1 MQTVSKNF
9 LAAVQGSTNPVFTAD
24 LWKDGQFVQ
33 SLTLESG
40 SVTFDANQNV
50 QATCSLVVL
59 DKDGTLT
66 PTSMGDNLTP
76 FGAQINIKAGIE
88 LPGGAVETVSLG
100 WYLIWDIEVEEAW
113 SSYTRNGAT
122 TLVRKGSRITV
133 NGRDLMQKI
142 ADFKFLV
149 PTQPTQATA
158 WAEIVYLI
166 QDVVPTL
173 TPSWIPT
180 VGADLA
186 IPATMAYG
194 EDRLEA
200 IKALA
205 AIFQAEPVMTSGGR
219 LTLRK
224 LNPTQD
230 ATNTAPTFGWN
241 INLTQYKKTL
251 SRDGVFNIV
260 VTRGKSSAGNSIIA
274 YAIQD
279 TGPTS
284 FYGSMGPRPV
294 FYDSEVL
301 QTTQALTDY
310 ANAQLAT
317 TASQNTQ
324 TVPITALPNPAIEL
338 GDYAN
343 LSVQGNNGLTT
354 SVTCRIIGFTYNAEG
369 EMDVTLAMPKN
380 WIA

>member
-1 MQTVSKNF
+1 MQSVSSNF
-9 LAAVQGSTNPVFTAD
+9 LAAVQGSSKPVFTAS
-24 LWKDGQFVQ
+24 LWKDGAFITN
-33 SLTLESG
+33 LDLESG
-40 SVTFDANQNV
+40 SVSYDANQNV

-59 DKDGTLT
+59 DKDGSLT

-76 FGAQINIKAGIE
+76 FGAQINIQAGVQ
-88 LPGGAVETVSLG
+88 LPGGSTETVSLG
-100 WYLIWDIEVEEAW
+100 WFLIWDIQVEEAW
-113 SSYTRNGAT
+113 GSYTQNGQT
-122 TLVRKGSRITV
+122 VLVRKGSRITV
-133 NGRDLMQKI
+133 NGRDLMQKLV
-142 ADFKFLV
+142 DFKFLV
-149 PTQPTQATA
+149 PTSPVQATA

-186 IPATMAYG
+186 IPSTMTYG
-194 EDRLEA
+194 EDRFEA

-230 ATNTAPTFGWN
+230 GTNTAPTFGWN
-241 INLTQYKKTL
+241 INLTKYTKSL
-251 SRDGVFNIV
+251 SRDGVYNIV
-260 VTRGKSSAGNSIIA
+260 VARGKSAAGNSLVA
-274 YAIQD
+274 YSIQ
-279 TGPTS
+279 TSGATS
-284 FYGSMGPRPV
+284 FYGSIGPRPV

-301 QTTQALTDY
+301 QTTQALQDY
-310 ANAQLAT
+310 ADAQLAT

-324 TVPITALPNPAIEL
+324 TVPITAIPNPAIEL
-338 GDYAN
+338 GDYAT
-343 LSVQGNNGLTT
+343 LSVQGNNGLSS
-354 SVTCRIIGFTYNAEG
+354 SVICRVIGYTIHSEG
-369 EMDVTLAMPKN
+369 EMEVNLAMPKN